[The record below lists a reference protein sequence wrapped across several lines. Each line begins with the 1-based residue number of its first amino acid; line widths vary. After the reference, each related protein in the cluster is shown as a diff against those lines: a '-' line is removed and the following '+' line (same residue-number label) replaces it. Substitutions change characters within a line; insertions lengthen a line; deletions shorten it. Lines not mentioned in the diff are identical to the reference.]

1 VAIRAT
7 LCGVAST
14 ARASGCGPPRP
25 LTPREIEV
33 LALAAEGLSG
43 PDLAETLAL
52 GPATV
57 NTHFTNMHT

>member
-1 VAIRAT
+1 MRAT
-7 LCGVAST
+7 CAASPT
-14 ARASGCGPPRP
+14 RPDASGCGPARP

-52 GPATV
+52 SSATV
-57 NTHFTNMHT
+57 NTHFKNIHT